1 MCIRDR
7 YQRRV
12 HGNKKMQS
20 KDTEST
26 INVSDFAFYK
36 TLLHADKSAL
46 KVGKEDADL
55 YLSRTLFP
63 TLVLGLEDL
72 GIEVERL
79 QKEGDPRV
87 CARFNA
93 CAYLAEYLMRNNPKY
108 NPEKS
113 DSLAKLYA
121 QYARKEKIERVLEN
135 RKGLLKSLFGR
146 AEGGSFSLQIKSFLS
161 SLDGD
166 LQLPVKI
173 ADSIDLAGLLAKEL
187 KSFDEFWEKWVEQM
201 ISQETIDGEMIE
213 QALEV
218 KYPTA
223 RKQESTL
230 NLEKSNFY
238 I

>member
-12 HGNKKMQS
+12 HGDKKKMQS

-26 INVSDFAFYK
+26 INVSDFSFYK
-36 TLLHADKSAL
+36 TLLHTDKSAV
-46 KVGKEDADL
+46 KVGNEDADL
-55 YLSRTLFP
+55 YLSRTLYP
-63 TLVLGLEDL
+63 TPVLGLEDL
-72 GIEVERL
+72 GMEVERL
-79 QKEGDPRV
+79 QNGADPRV

-113 DSLAKLYA
+113 DSLAKLYS

-146 AEGGSFSLQIKSFLS
+146 AEGDTFPKKIQSFLS

-166 LQLPVKI
+166 LQLPTKI
-173 ADSIDLAGLLAKEL
+173 VDCFDLAGLLAKEL
-187 KSFDEFWEKWVEQM
+187 KNFDEFWEKWMEQM
-201 ISQETIDGEMIE
+201 LLQNAIDGDIIE

-223 RKQESTL
+223 RKQQSQL
-230 NLEKSNFY
+230 
-238 I
+238 